1 MIISVTEG
9 VAVATVP
16 VTMGAKVTVGETA
29 TVAVTSDVG
38 VTVG

>member
-1 MIISVTEG
+1 MTSVTDG

-16 VTMGAKVTVGETA
+16 VTMGAKPTVGDTA
-29 TVAVTSDVG
+29 TVAVIPDVG